1 MFFCVQKDVFFFH
14 VFVSKGQ
21 ILAKHRAMLQKF
33 EKIRFFLNQFPSN
46 LLELSFYL
54 QKTL

>member
-1 MFFCVQKDVFFFH
+1 
-14 VFVSKGQ
+14 
-21 ILAKHRAMLQKF
+21 MLQKF